1 MLVNSARCWCS
12 GNINI
17 KIMVKKCVYCS
28 VEVADN
34 SVVDMCERCMHGVW
48 GEKMSKTIVEN
59 MERER
64 DAGNLELGQVG
75 KTESFEEGSQSR
87 VVDGSDSVNL
97 DGSLAVPM
105 DGSSQS
111 DGGLANGEGII
122 DSPIVEE
129 VSAEELVMEN
139 VDGSRFR

>member
-1 MLVNSARCWCS
+1 
-12 GNINI
+12 
-17 KIMVKKCVYCS
+17 MVKKCVYCS

-48 GEKMSKTIVEN
+48 GEKMSKAIVEN

-75 KTESFEEGSQSR
+75 KTESFAEGSQS
-87 VVDGSDSVNL
+87 G
-97 DGSLAVPM
+97 AVG
-105 DGSSQS
+105 GSSQG
-111 DGGLANGEGII
+111 DGGLANGEGVIG
-122 DSPIVEE
+122 SPVVEE

-139 VDGSRFR
+139 TDGSRFG